1 MDELTRMVAEKTGL
15 SEEKAARAVET
26 VLDVLKQ
33 KLPPALGGQ
42 IDSLLGG
49 SPGKSGFG
57 NLAGGLSGLFGRK

>member
-33 KLPPALGGQ
+33 KLPPALSGQ

-49 SPGKSGFG
+49 SAGKSGFG